1 MRVSCRVML
10 RVMLRHGPQYSETEP
25 CTNGLRLLNLPSV
38 QSSAMCVKVLFF
50 GSLRDLAGFSE
61 DTLDLASLPKP
72 VSLAGVFEHYAERFP
87 KLHDLRPSIVMARN
101 QQFSA
106 ADTLIFANDEIALL
120 PPVSGGGGKGGSAL
134 FSLTR
139 EPIDSAAL
147 ARQVASASDGAVVT
161 FEGIVRDNTKGRRTL
176 YLEYEG
182 YEAMAI
188 QIMEKLGAEI
198 AAAHAIG
205 RIGMIHRLGR
215 MEIGEA
221 SVVIVASAPHRRP
234 AFDAALEAID
244 RLKRTVPIWKKE
256 YFEDGAVWVDGE
268 WDSDLR
274 AQTL

>member
-1 MRVSCRVML
+1 
-10 RVMLRHGPQYSETEP
+10 MLRHGPQYSEKEP
-25 CTNGLRLLNLPSV
+25 CTHGWRLLNLPSV
-38 QSSAMCVKVLFF
+38 QSPEMCVKVLFF

-72 VSLAGVFEHYAERFP
+72 VSLASVFEYYAKRFP
-87 KLHDLRPSIVMARN
+87 KLNDLRPSIVMARN
-101 QQFSA
+101 QQFSS
-106 ADTLIFANDEIALL
+106 ADTLIHANDEIALL
-120 PPVSGGGGKGGSAL
+120 PPVSGGSAL

-139 EPIDSAAL
+139 DLIDSAAL
-147 ARQVASASDGAVVT
+147 ARQIATASDGAVVT

-198 AAAHAIG
+198 VVAHAIG

-215 MEIGEA
+215 LEIGEA
-221 SVVIVASAPHRRP
+221 SVVIVAAAPHRRP
-234 AFDAALEAID
+234 AFEAALEAID

-268 WDSDLR
+268 WDTDLR